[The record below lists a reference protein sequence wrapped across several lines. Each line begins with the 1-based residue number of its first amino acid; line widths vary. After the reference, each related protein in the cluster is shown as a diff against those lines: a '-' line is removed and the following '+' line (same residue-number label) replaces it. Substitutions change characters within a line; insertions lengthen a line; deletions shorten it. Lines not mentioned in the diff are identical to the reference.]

1 MSIWEEKIS
10 KLQILSGS
18 TLKIIACISMFID
31 HATLILWHNFRD
43 YIVTLDYDAIMRYE
57 KIYHAGRSIGRL
69 AFPIFCFLLT
79 EGFFH
84 TKSRPK
90 YLLRLMIMALVSEH
104 AFNLLV
110 SGTNLD
116 PYDQN
121 VFLTLAISLITIM
134 LIDKV
139 RDRFTGKPDI
149 ISVLTIVITGLGC
162 LLAYKLNTDYD
173 YKGVL
178 AVTVMYLLHGSR
190 ILTCLG
196 TALAFTWE
204 PWAIT
209 AAGPILLYNGK
220 RGLSIKYFFYV
231 FYPLHIYLIY
241 FLAGAISGHFSF

>member
-1 MSIWEEKIS
+1 
-10 KLQILSGS
+10 
-18 TLKIIACISMFID
+18 
-31 HATLILWHNFRD
+31 ATLILWHNFRD

-90 YLLRLMIMALVSEH
+90 YLLRLMVMALVSEH

-139 RDRFTGKPDI
+139 KDRFTGKPDI
-149 ISVLTIVITGLGC
+149 VSVLTIVITGLGC

-220 RGLSIKYFFYV
+220 RGLSIKYFFYI

-241 FLAGAISGHFSF
+241 YIARAVSPF

>member
-1 MSIWEEKIS
+1 MEEKLT

-31 HATLILWHNFRD
+31 HATLILWHEFRS

-139 RDRFTGKPDI
+139 KDRFTGKPDI
-149 ISVLTIVITGLGC
+149 VSVLTIVITGLGC

-178 AVTVMYLLHGSR
+178 AVTIMYLLHGSR

-220 RGLSIKYFFYV
+220 RGLSIKYFFYI

-241 FLAGAISGHFSF
+241 FVVCHVLPVP

>member
-1 MSIWEEKIS
+1 
-10 KLQILSGS
+10 
-18 TLKIIACISMFID
+18 
-31 HATLILWHNFRD
+31 ATLILWHNFRD

-90 YLLRLMIMALVSEH
+90 YLLRLMVMALASEH

-139 RDRFTGKPDI
+139 KDRFTGKPDI
-149 ISVLTIVITGLGC
+149 VSVLTIVITGLGC

-178 AVTVMYLLHGSR
+178 AVTIMYLLHGSR

-220 RGLSIKYFFYV
+220 RGLSIKYFFYI

-241 FLAGAISGHFSF
+241 FLAGTISGHFSF